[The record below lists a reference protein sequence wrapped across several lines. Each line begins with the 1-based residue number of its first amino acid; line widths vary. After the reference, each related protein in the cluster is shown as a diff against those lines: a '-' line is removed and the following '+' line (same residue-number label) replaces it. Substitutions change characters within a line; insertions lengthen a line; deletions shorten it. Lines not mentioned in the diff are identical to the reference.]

1 MLSFDFSDKQIRVV
15 KGELVGGK
23 IKIAGAMVIDLP
35 SGVIINGFIQE
46 LSKLVSIVNEQLI
59 HNKFTDKEAVISLSS
74 SQIVFRELKVP
85 KAKGNQLFA
94 MVKNQMQSD
103 MGVSDD
109 YNITYTVVG
118 EAKED
123 NMVVNKILAAAC
135 PNDMIIG
142 IKRMFNMLSLP
153 LKSISINCNCI
164 SRIVLADPRNK
175 DKMPLLA
182 VQIDDNFLNLNL
194 YENNQLAFSRV
205 VPIDKEDYGGIEDY
219 VYQALNENVF
229 RMIQFNKARGGIGIK
244 DVIFYGNVSD
254 YIKLTRSIEQ
264 QDVKTN
270 ILAVPN
276 QIVGYEKFEFA
287 AYANAIGAMLK
298 GKKDT
303 EKTNLLEVDSA
314 KGREQVT
321 NGFYK
326 TLIAAFVIT
335 AAMGVAGYFGLDYYN
350 NSIKDQTQTIQDE
363 IESPKNKKSLKELA
377 SADVYFNKLKTY
389 YGGVDIANQTLAS
402 NKVLTQDVFDEIIK
416 QLNGKAKIGEIVY
429 KPGELHIKFIASDK
443 NYPATM
449 VENLHKCGKFA
460 QVLYY
465 GIDPGRP
472 TDKEWEFE
480 VTICLKNA
488 PTNAEEA
495 GETK

>member
-15 KGELVGGK
+15 KGDIVGGK
-23 IKIAGAMVIDLP
+23 IKIAGATVIDLP

-46 LSKLVSIVNEQLI
+46 LSKLVAIVSEKLRDSR
-59 HNKFTDKEAVISLSS
+59 FTDKEAVISLSS

-85 KAKGNQLFA
+85 KAKGSQLTA

-103 MGVSDD
+103 MGVTDD

-135 PNDMIIG
+135 PNEMIIG

-175 DKMPLLA
+175 DRMPLLA

-205 VPIDKEDYGGIEDY
+205 VPIDKEDYGGVEDY

-229 RMIQFNKARGGIGIK
+229 RMIQFNKARGGDGIR

-264 QDVKTN
+264 QDVKTH

-287 AYANAIGAMLK
+287 AFANAIGAMLK
-298 GKKDT
+298 GKKET
-303 EKTNLLEVDSA
+303 EKTNLLEGDLA
-314 KGREQVT
+314 KSKQEVSG
-321 NGFYK
+321 GFY
-326 TLIAAFVIT
+326 TSLIAAFIIT
-335 AAMGVAGYFGLDYYN
+335 AAVGIAGYFGLNWYN
-350 NSIKDQTQTIQDE
+350 NSIVDETTSIRQEIDSPAKQKQLKQLHDDE
-363 IESPKNKKSLKELA
+363 IYLE
-377 SADVYFNKLKTY
+377 KLKLY
-389 YGGVDIANQTLAS
+389 YSGVDIANQALAS
-402 NKVLTQDVFDEIIK
+402 NKLLTQDIFDEIRI
-416 QLNGKAKIGEIVY
+416 QTGTMAKIKEVQY
-429 KPGELHIKFIASDK
+429 KDHELSVTMIATDK
-443 NYPATM
+443 SYPATI
-449 VENLHKCGKFA
+449 VENLINSKKFA
-460 QVLYY
+460 QVTYN
-465 GIDPGRP
+465 GIDPANNP
-472 TDKEWEFE
+472 EKTYKFIVVIKFNE
-480 VTICLKNA
+480 VVQQTQ
-488 PTNAEEA
+488 EA